1 MTPTNHCYL
10 VSGTQ
15 NLETFPYKVG
25 DQEILLVDTP
35 GFDDTNL
42 SDTAILYMIADWM
55 EQTYEDGALLSGIIY
70 LHKITDNRMDGAS
83 MKSLRLFRSLCGED
97 NLSNVILGTTM
108 WGLVDEA
115 TGVKR
120 EKDLE
125 ENYWKEM
132 MDKKTSMRRIS
143 TNPDD
148 AKILVE
154 SFLRN
159 MPFVTQIQEE
169 LKKGTPLSQTG
180 AGAALRDEMEKMSE
194 RYKQELETAK
204 TKMEKAY
211 IKRKW
216 PPRSLYENPLTH
228 EGNATLKAE
237 LMTQMEEI
245 KKNLARV
252 EGEKIKLEK
261 DASRSRL
268 PKQTRSFFT
277 SNWECLGGC
286 RRVTSTKGEWYCKH
300 CKITQ
305 KNIR

>member
-1 MTPTNHCYL
+1 MAPTNYCYL

-15 NLETFPYKVG
+15 NLETFPYKIG

-42 SDTAILYMIADWM
+42 SDTAILFMIADWM
-55 EQTYEDGALLSGIIY
+55 EKTYEDGTLLSGIIY

-108 WGLVDEA
+108 WGLVDED
-115 TGVKR
+115 TGKKR
-120 EKDLE
+120 ERDLA

-132 MDKKTSMRRIS
+132 MDKNTSMRRIP

-159 MPFVTQIQEE
+159 MPFVTQIQQE
-169 LKKGTPLSQTG
+169 LKSGTPLSQTG

-204 TKMEKAY
+204 AKMEKTY
-211 IKRKW
+211 IKRK
-216 PPRSLYENPLTH
+216 
-228 EGNATLKAE
+228 
-237 LMTQMEEI
+237 
-245 KKNLARV
+245 
-252 EGEKIKLEK
+252 
-261 DASRSRL
+261 
-268 PKQTRSFFT
+268 
-277 SNWECLGGC
+277 
-286 RRVTSTKGEWYCKH
+286 
-300 CKITQ
+300 
-305 KNIR
+305 